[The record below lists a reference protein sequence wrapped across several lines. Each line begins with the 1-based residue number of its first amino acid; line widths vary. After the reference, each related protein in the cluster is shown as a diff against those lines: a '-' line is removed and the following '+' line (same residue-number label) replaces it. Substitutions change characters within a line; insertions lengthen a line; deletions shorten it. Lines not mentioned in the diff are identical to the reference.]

1 MSAHA
6 KFSPSGAHRWMPC
19 PASIALESD
28 YPNESSEYADEG
40 TAAHT
45 ILAECLL
52 EGKDAIAHLGRV
64 VTVEQKEDDGT
75 ITSSRDFTVD
85 EEMAMHIQSTLDS
98 VRRRAATRTLLVEQ
112 KVEFTKSIGT
122 LEKQFGT
129 SDIIMVSE
137 DGEEVDVEDFK
148 YGAGVKVYAS
158 EIVGYET
165 ITDEEAGTFDKI
177 PILRGNKQMLSYA
190 LGVLETFGGIIGDFK
205 RFNLRV
211 HQPRCDGG
219 WEDEF
224 TVTLEDVLEHGR
236 QMRQASTFAAVA
248 IDCHSF
254 IKQEPDVRALPEG
267 YQRLEL
273 ISEKMPRDMYAPGD
287 KPCRF
292 CKAKSTCVAL
302 REHVS
307 QNVFEDL
314 TALSTAESI
323 KNAAIMGAAVPSGG
337 KLGLAYGALDL
348 IRDWCKS
355 VERECERLV
364 HAGMTVIGP
373 DGEPMKL
380 VGGKKGDRYWV
391 DPEGAEGLL
400 VGLLPP
406 EQIYVKKM
414 LTPSAAETAVC
425 KGLRGP
431 KRKARW
437 EQFSEYVGQEPG
449 KATIALGSDPR
460 PKYEA
465 STTADE
471 FVDLTQDPSA

>member
-1 MSAHA
+1 MAAHA

-19 PASIALESD
+19 PGSIALESD

-52 EGKDAIAHLGRV
+52 EGKDAIEHLGRV
-64 VTVEQKEDDGT
+64 LTVEQKDDDGN

-85 EEMAMHIQSTLDS
+85 EEMAMHVQSTLES

-129 SDIIMVSE
+129 SDIIMVST

-158 EIVGYET
+158 EIVGHEEVLNAET
-165 ITDEEAGTFDKI
+165 GDAELI
-177 PILRGNKQMLSYA
+177 PILKGNKQMLSYA
-190 LGVLETFGGIIGDFK
+190 LGVLETLGGVIGDFK

-224 TVTLEDVLEHGR
+224 TVTVEDVIQHGVE
-236 QMRQASTFAAVA
+236 MRRASLQAAVG
-248 IDCHSF
+248 IDCHSY
-254 IKQEPDVRALPEG
+254 IKQEDDVRALPDG
-267 YQRLEL
+267 WQRLEL
-273 ISEKMPRDMYAPGD
+273 IAEKMPADLFNPSEKA
-287 KPCRF
+287 CRF
-292 CKAKSTCVAL
+292 CKAKATCKAL
-302 REHVS
+302 RETVS

-314 TALSTAESI
+314 SALASQEGAE
-323 KNAAIMGAAVPSGG
+323 NAALMGASVPSGG
-337 KLGLAYGALDL
+337 KLGIAYGMLSL
-348 IRDWCKS
+348 IRDWCNAIEK
-355 VERECERLV
+355 ECERQV

-380 VGGKKGDRYWV
+380 VEGKKGDRKWIDEV
-391 DPEGAEGLL
+391 MAESML
-400 VGLLPP
+400 VGVLPP
-406 EQIYVKKM
+406 EKVYSKKII
-414 LTPSAAETAVC
+414 TAAAAAKILDKKKTAATWAPF
-425 KGLRGP
+425 KELISQ
-431 KRKARW
+431 A
-437 EQFSEYVGQEPG
+437 PG

-465 STTADE
+465 KAGEDE